1 MKTLGLYIHIPFCLR
16 KCAYCNFVS
25 YPDRLADSNR
35 YIDALIREARLYADV
50 LNSRVIDTVFIGGGT
65 PSLLLPTQMDK
76 LLGGL
81 RDIANWDCTEITIEA
96 NPETLDEGK
105 LAAYAALG
113 INRLSIGLQTHNDTI
128 LRAIGRNH
136 TWNSFETAYQ
146 SASRYFNNI
155 NADVIFGL
163 PGQTL
168 SDFGETL
175 DRLICLAPTHI
186 SAYALKLEAGT
197 PLEKRFKG
205 ADEDT
210 DRKMYHLA
218 ADKLGKAG
226 YLHYETSNFAKSG
239 RECQHNLKYWMGD
252 EYLGLGVAAYS
263 YLNENGYRRFGN
275 MADLDDYLKSI
286 ENENKPIFEEDVI
299 SETDLILEYIM
310 LRLRLRQGI
319 DFDDY
324 RKRFDQEFL
333 EAFNQAVETTQK
345 AGLVTLNSSGIQPT
359 LKGFDLQNTLIS
371 EYIKKL

>member
-35 YIDALIREARLYADV
+35 YIDALINEARLYADE

-65 PSLLLPTQMDK
+65 PSLLSPTQMDK

-81 RDIANWDCTEITIEA
+81 RDNANWDCTEITIEA
-96 NPETLDEGK
+96 NPETLDEDR

-113 INRLSIGLQTHNDTI
+113 INRLSIGLQTHDDTI

-136 TWNSFETAYQ
+136 TWNTFETAYQ
-146 SASRYFNNI
+146 NASRYFNNI

-168 SDFGETL
+168 SGFGETL
-175 DRLICLAPTHI
+175 DRLICLAPAHI

-205 ADEDT
+205 TDEDT

-226 YLHYETSNFAKSG
+226 YLHYETSNFAKTN

-263 YLNENGYRRFGN
+263 YLNENGCRRFGN
-275 MADLDDYLKSI
+275 TADFNDYLKSI
-286 ENENKPIFEEDVI
+286 DAHKRPVCEEDVL
-299 SETDLILEYIM
+299 SEADLILEYIM
-310 LRLRLRQGI
+310 LRFRLRQGI
-319 DFDDY
+319 NFDEY
-324 RKRFDQEFL
+324 RVRFNQDFL
-333 EAFNQAVETTQK
+333 EAFEQAVEITLK
-345 AGLVTLNSSGIQPT
+345 AGLITADSGGIRPT